1 MELTYSKM
9 LDEVITN
16 GYANKIADFLPSLV
30 EDYDIQKSIHG
41 DMYIHTIKYI
51 STDMVKVFKNVI
63 SFDYNKWINRDMI
76 NISISLPVLINL
88 NHREIY
94 EMVYRTAKF
103 KLNEDA
109 RIDEDKASRASN
121 ILACKCTR
129 YIYNNRDI
137 MTDIDVIVDIS
148 KQIKVLYPLL
158 ATGV

>member
-16 GYANKIADFLPSLV
+16 GYANKIADFLPNLV

-94 EMVYRTAKF
+94 EMVYRIAKF

-121 ILACKCTR
+121 ILAVKSTKDLFK
-129 YIYNNRDI
+129 YRDTV
-137 MTDIDVIVDIS
+137 TDLDATIDINKGIN
-148 KQIKVLYPLL
+148 IEYTLL
-158 ATGV
+158 GMGV

>member
-94 EMVYRTAKF
+94 EMVYRTIKF

-109 RIDEDKASRASN
+109 RIDKDKASRASN
-121 ILACKCTR
+121 ILACSCTR

-137 MTDIDVIVDIS
+137 MTDIDVTVDIS
-148 KQIKVLYPLL
+148 KQIKVLYTLL